1 MVAPNEKKVRIEV
14 GYGLEGMLTDAI
26 SNQIISS
33 VMIPEFKNGKMS
45 EGVKEGVFAF
55 IFAVFFLILK
65 DVFKRNSHGGSV
77 SMGFRRGGSGSNGGG
92 GCSNGRGVGFGGGGD
107 SGGW

>member
-1 MVAPNEKKVRIEV
+1 MRKRSASRL